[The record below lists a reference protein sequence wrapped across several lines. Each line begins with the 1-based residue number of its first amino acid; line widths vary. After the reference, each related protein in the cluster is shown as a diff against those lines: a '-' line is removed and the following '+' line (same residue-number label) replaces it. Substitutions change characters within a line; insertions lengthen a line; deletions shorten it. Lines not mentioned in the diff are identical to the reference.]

1 MKKTEY
7 DRKKAQV
14 LEYFE
19 KAHIALTD
27 EEKENIDFG
36 YLPCLLKRYHI
47 RAGWFYSFFRV
58 KKIPMIAPTRIIGAA
73 LTNSHSNE

>member
-27 EEKENIDFG
+27 EEKENIEIADFG
-36 YLPCLLKRYHI
+36 LDDIEHI
-47 RAGWFYSFFRV
+47 GLQLVTYILSL
-58 KKIPMIAPTRIIGAA
+58 IHI
-73 LTNSHSNE
+73 

>member
-27 EEKENIDFG
+27 EEKENIEIADFG
-36 YLPCLLKRYHI
+36 LDDI
-47 RAGWFYSFFRV
+47 
-58 KKIPMIAPTRIIGAA
+58 
-73 LTNSHSNE
+73 